1 MQSETKSTV
10 SDGFDILVRR
20 VELSLV
26 DYTAISR
33 YQAEK
38 EACLAQYISTFTT
51 VLPGAY
57 ARHTRLNN

>member
-10 SDGFDILVRR
+10 SDGFDLLFRR

-26 DYTAISR
+26 EYTTISR
-33 YQAEK
+33 YQDEI

-57 ARHTRLNN
+57 ARHTILNN